1 MKALVL
7 VVCVIGMHGCASRPI
22 TLRTPPAD
30 ALAQAAL
37 RLVEQGITLDETGT
51 TVERRR
57 TQWYCYTPPGP
68 TGTAWQRSFA
78 RPHTG
83 PAPSTVEGDDA
94 EQTLE
99 REQCSHI
106 FRIVLETR
114 RIVLDAPDKGATLT
128 AGSEWYRKVQR
139 GCVPAGNPL
148 VGRLSCTYGWDGA
161 SAVDDPSGYIYVIC
175 AGL

>member
-1 MKALVL
+1 MRARVL
-7 VVCVIGMHGCASRPI
+7 IVGLAGTVGLAGCASRPI
-22 TLRTPPAD
+22 TLQTPPAD

-57 TQWYCYTPPGP
+57 SGWYCYAPPGP

-106 FRIVLETR
+106 F

-161 SAVDDPSGYIYVIC
+161 SAVDDPSGYIYGIC